1 MKKVKTGNFLPL
13 EDDSLEEEKPKN
25 SITKRLLAVEN

>member
-1 MKKVKTGNFLPL
+1 MKKVKTGNFPL